1 MRNRLTALR
10 SIFITSQEVSRDL
23 ANLQSARWYSTAL
36 NRSDSRE
43 ASARLYDR
51 GSTKEVYLYAIAA
64 SSVGIV
70 MGGMTILW
78 LVRLGEIVLN

>member
-1 MRNRLTALR
+1 MRNRLAALR

-23 ANLQSARWYSTAL
+23 ANLQSRRWYSIVL
-36 NRSDSRE
+36 NPRDSRE

-51 GSTKEVYLYAIAA
+51 GSTREVYLYAIAA

>member
-1 MRNRLTALR
+1 MRNRLAALR
-10 SIFITSQEVSRDL
+10 SIFITSQDVSRDL
-23 ANLQSARWYSTAL
+23 ANLQSRKWYSIVL
-36 NRSDSRE
+36 NPRDSQE
-43 ASARLYDR
+43 ASARLYDK
-51 GSTKEVYLYAIAA
+51 GSTREVYLYAIAA